1 MKEENNEEIELKF
14 RSSQANYPGY
24 SARLK
29 FRPLKITDTQ
39 LLSPIFKKE
48 AKSIRTFLG
57 SYQNADKWD
66 FSDSQKFVSHMV
78 NTEKFP
84 SMHYLFLIG
93 KEVVGIGSLEPY
105 RSNPKDVQVVLAVF
119 GHHQG
124 KGIGQ
129 SIAATLKAV
138 AFEVWGFERLLW
150 LNDVTNHASSK
161 VAQSLG
167 LALEASYEDNFL
179 YGEKGTGLWY
189 RWSMHRP
196 IDLPPGVLQG
206 ANLEYWSSHKSES
219 MLRAVLDSKNKLS
232 DKQSGQ
238 L

>member
-1 MKEENNEEIELKF
+1 MEEENNEEIELKF

-24 SARLK
+24 SARLE

-48 AKSIRTFLG
+48 AKSVRTFLG

-78 NTEKFP
+78 NAEKFP

-105 RSNPKDVQVVLAVF
+105 RSNPRDVQVVLAVF

-138 AFEVWGFERLLW
+138 AFEVWGFDKLMW
-150 LNDVTNHASSK
+150 INDVNNQASSK
-161 VAQSLG
+161 VAQSLS
-167 LALEASYEDNFL
+167 LILEDSYEDNFL
-179 YGEKGTGLWY
+179 YGDKGTGLWY
-189 RWSMHRP
+189 RWGVVRP
-196 IDLPPGVLQG
+196 VGLPPGILQG
-206 ANLEYWSSHKSES
+206 ANLEYWSTNKSES
-219 MLRAVLDSKNKLS
+219 MLRAIIEAREENGKESLE
-232 DKQSGQ
+232 
-238 L
+238 